1 MVSVLCLLIGIMTEV
16 IFIETSTSRMEMRA
30 CEIAE
35 RTYTQGNRLQIIA
48 ADQKQAVRLDDLLW
62 TFRPDSFV
70 PHGLFAE
77 EKDEPPQPVVITTKL
92 EPIPGIETLLML
104 NYCPIELVGQFSQV
118 IHFIIVDNQERL
130 QASREYWT
138 QLKEA
143 GFTLIHQKR

>member
-1 MVSVLCLLIGIMTEV
+1 MTEV
-16 IFIETSTSRMEMRA
+16 LFVEVTARRMEMRA

-35 RTYTQGNRLQIIA
+35 RTYTQGKRLQIIV
-48 ADQKQAVRLDDLLW
+48 ADQSQARRLDDLLW

-70 PHGLFAE
+70 PHGLFEE
-77 EKDEPPQPVVITTKL
+77 EKDQPPQPVVITTNL

-118 IHFIIVDNQERL
+118 IHLIIVDNQERL

-143 GFTLIHQKR
+143 GFTLIHQKL